1 MRTLARW
8 LGSITALML
17 LALAVNARADEEKIP
32 LSKVPDKVLTAVK
45 EKFPGA
51 KLISASTEK
60 EDGETLYEVALK
72 YKEQNID
79 VELKADGTIVEIEKE
94 IKVEDLPE
102 AVTSALKDKYSKA
115 TFKKAEEVIKKDKL
129 EYYEVVVQIGENRE
143 FEVQVDPKGKILKDG
158 SKKE

>member
-1 MRTLARW
+1 MRTLASW

-94 IKVEDLPE
+94 IKV
-102 AVTSALKDKYSKA
+102 T
-115 TFKKAEEVIKKDKL
+115 TKK
-129 EYYEVVVQIGENRE
+129 
-143 FEVQVDPKGKILKDG
+143 
-158 SKKE
+158 